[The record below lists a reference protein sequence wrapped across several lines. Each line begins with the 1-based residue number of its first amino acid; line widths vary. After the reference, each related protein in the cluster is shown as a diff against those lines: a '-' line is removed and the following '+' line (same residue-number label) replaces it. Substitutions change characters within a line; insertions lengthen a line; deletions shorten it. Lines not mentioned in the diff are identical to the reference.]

1 MSLTYHQTVTYMLLP
16 RWVNKAKNGVSN
28 IVNDVKYR
36 LRRIANSITVEDMEK
51 AIYDLTSWEFFKD
64 KLKSWFNSKFESHA
78 PSLMEYLKTPLIY
91 FTILRKNKKPLALR
105 VETF

>member
-1 MSLTYHQTVTYMLLP
+1 MSLTYRQTVTYMLLS

-28 IVNDVKYR
+28 IVDGVKYR

-64 KLKSWFNSKFESHA
+64 KLKSWFNGKFESHA
-78 PSLMEYLKTPLIY
+78 PSLMEYLKLRLY
-91 FTILRKNKKPLALR
+91 ILP
-105 VETF
+105 F